1 MPAEQQRRIDR
12 HPSCPYRRIALTF
25 QGGGALGAYQAGVF
39 EALTAE
45 GMTPDWVAG
54 ISIGAINAAIVAGN
68 PPERRVA
75 QLRQFWETV
84 SANWIAAPALEDDQF
99 REAYNQLSAAS
110 TLLFGQPGF
119 FHPHPLPPW
128 LHPPGSE
135 GATSFYSTGALR
147 DSLAKLVDF
156 DLVNAGSMRLSLG
169 AVAVSTGNFAYF
181 DSRKERIRPE
191 HVVASGALPPGFP
204 AVEID
209 GNFYWDGGLVSNTPV
224 QYVLEDQPRVSS
236 LVFQVDLFSAK
247 GLQPRTLTEVLERQK
262 DIVYSSRTRQNVD
275 SFRRQHN
282 MRRAMRRML
291 DAMSAEQ
298 RAALQVPG
306 VEDMCSDA
314 VMNIVHLIYRRKIYE
329 SHAKDYEFSRRSME
343 DHWSAGYDD
352 TQRSLRH
359 PGLLDPPP
367 PHIGVVVHDLTSDA

>member
-1 MPAEQQRRIDR
+1 MPAQQQRRIDQ

-25 QGGGALGAYQAGVF
+25 QGGGALGAYQAGAF
-39 EALTAE
+39 EALTEA

-54 ISIGAINAAIVAGN
+54 ISIGAVNAAIIAGN
-68 PPERRVA
+68 PPERRLDR
-75 QLRQFWETV
+75 LRRFWETV
-84 SANWIAAPALEDDQF
+84 SANLIPAPAFNGDQF

-119 FHPHPLPPW
+119 FHPRPLPPW
-128 LHPPGSE
+128 LHPPGSD
-135 GATSFYSTGALR
+135 GATSFYSTEALR
-147 DSLAKLVDF
+147 ESLVELVDF

-169 AVAVSTGNFAYF
+169 AVAVRTGNFVYF
-181 DSRKERIRPE
+181 DSRKERIRLE
-191 HVVASGALPPGFP
+191 HVLASGALPPGFP

-209 GNFYWDGGLVSNTPV
+209 GNAYWDGGLISNTPV
-224 QYVLEDQPRVSS
+224 QYVLDDQPRISS

-247 GLQPRTLTEVLERQK
+247 GLQPRSLTEVLERQK
-262 DIVYSSRTRQNVD
+262 DIAYSSRTRENVD

-298 RAALQVPG
+298 RAKLDVPG

-314 VMNIVHLIYRRKIYE
+314 VMNIVHLIYRRKVYE

-343 DHWSAGYDD
+343 DHWTAGYDD
-352 TQRSLRH
+352 TLRSLRH

-367 PHIGVVVHDLTSDA
+367 PHIGVVVHDLTSEA